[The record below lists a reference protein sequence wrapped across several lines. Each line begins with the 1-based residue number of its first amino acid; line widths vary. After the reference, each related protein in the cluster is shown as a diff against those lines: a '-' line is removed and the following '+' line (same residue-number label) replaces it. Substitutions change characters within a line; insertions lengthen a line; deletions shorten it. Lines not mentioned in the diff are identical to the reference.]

1 MKSDILMNK
10 LRALADGQTVF
21 RMLDELN
28 NLTLD
33 VIASVSLFEKILI
46 FNIFNLILANNYLT

>member
-1 MKSDILMNK
+1 MDEFNAKSDILMNK
-10 LRALADGQTVF
+10 LRTLADGKTVF

-33 VIASVSLFEKILI
+33 VIASVSLIYHI
-46 FNIFNLILANNYLT
+46 V

>member
-1 MKSDILMNK
+1 MEEFNLKSDVLMSK
-10 LRALADGQTVF
+10 LRTLADGKKVF

-33 VIASVSLFEKILI
+33 VIAVVSLLNDF
-46 FNIFNLILANNYLT
+46 F

>member
-10 LRALADGQTVF
+10 LRTLADGKKVF

-33 VIASVSLFEKILI
+33 VIAAVSLFFYIY
-46 FNIFNLILANNYLT
+46 FMFWNINTYSVSSL